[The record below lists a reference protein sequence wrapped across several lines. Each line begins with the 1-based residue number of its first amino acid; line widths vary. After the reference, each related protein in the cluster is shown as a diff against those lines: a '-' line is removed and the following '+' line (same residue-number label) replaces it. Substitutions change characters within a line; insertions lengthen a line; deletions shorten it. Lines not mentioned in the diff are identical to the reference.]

1 MTNVA
6 NSNNFLL
13 FKNLTLNDLVYFTVY
28 FEDSA
33 YTSISEIPKMSFL
46 DLIANI
52 GGLSEFLGLFIGISF
67 LSFAEFIELLIEIF
81 IILKGTHHQ
90 QGEDS

>member
-1 MTNVA
+1 VTNVA
-6 NSNNFLL
+6 NS
-13 FKNLTLNDLVYFTVY
+13 KNLTLNDLVYFTVY

-52 GGLSEFLGLFIGISF
+52 GGNLGLFIGISF